1 MALPVWDLRCAR
13 CRIIE
18 PRPAPALTVPEAAAL
33 LRSHRC
39 DATPREVWMQPVG
52 NYRGPRELL
61 NQALDRA
68 IVWRSPGGRVST
80 RLVGM

>member
-1 MALPVWDLRCAR
+1 MALPVWDLRCAK
-13 CRIIE
+13 CRLIE
-18 PRPAPALTVPEAAAL
+18 PRPAPALSVAEAAAL

-39 DATPREVWMQPVG
+39 DATPREVWVQPVG

-68 IVWRSPGGRVST
+68 IVRRSPSKA
-80 RLVGM
+80 LEAS